1 MTTKNAAILLADNM
15 SHTNSASDPED
26 PTHLPAGFALAPLD
40 EGFLNLIGPL
50 YGTQGQDGIWV
61 IALRAGSQHVNR
73 YGVVHGG
80 LLSTLADVAIGMN
93 LSRAGDLFTDVFT
106 INLSMDFLG
115 HCVQGDWLEAHV
127 ALTKVQGK
135 VRFGECR
142 LTVGDRIVARGSTVF
157 YAK

>member
-1 MTTKNAAILLADNM
+1 L
-15 SHTNSASDPED
+15 
-26 PTHLPAGFALAPLD
+26 HLPPGYALAPLD

-50 YGTQGQDGIWV
+50 YGAQDRDGVWV
-61 IALRAGSQHVNR
+61 IALRAGSRHANR

-93 LSRAGDLFTDVFT
+93 LSRAGATYTDAFTVQ
-106 INLSMDFLG
+106 LSMDFLG
-115 HCVQGDWLEAHV
+115 HCRVGEWVEAHV

-135 VRFGECR
+135 VRFGDCR
-142 LTVGDRIVARGSTVF
+142 LMVGDRMVARGSAVF